1 MEKIKIVWVLMISA
15 LLFSCGG
22 GSDSKPADQVDKL
35 IKSIEKGEY
44 DAAIDCLA
52 MEGKTLT
59 DEEKNKLNA
68 MLGMTKGVIDSKKGI
83 TSSEVIE
90 ETISEDG
97 NTATVKIKYVYG
109 NGDEDNSEYNLV
121 KEDGAWKVKMQ

>member
-1 MEKIKIVWVLMISA
+1 MKKIKIVWVLMISA
-15 LLFSCGG
+15 FLFSCGG

-35 IKSIEKGEY
+35 IKSIEKGDY
-44 DAAIDCLA
+44 DTAIDCLA

-59 DEEKNKLNA
+59 DEEKTKLNA

-83 TSSEVIE
+83 ASSEVIE
-90 ETISEDG
+90 ENVSEDG

-109 NGDEDNSEYNLV
+109 NGDEDTSEYNLV